1 MSSVARIVVISQW
14 NNLSNQTMNKTICFS
29 SEKTERKREREPEG
43 ERDFINLLISPKKK
57 KKKSSCEFKLD
68 DHNWAAV
75 CFFFLNMQF

>member
-29 SEKTERKREREPEG
+29 SEKTDRKREREPEG

-57 KKKSSCEFKLD
+57 KKNLLVSLNWMITTGLLSAFSS
-68 DHNWAAV
+68 
-75 CFFFLNMQF
+75 

>member
-57 KKKSSCEFKLD
+57 KKNLLVSLNWMITTGLLSAFSS
-68 DHNWAAV
+68 
-75 CFFFLNMQF
+75 

>member
-29 SEKTERKREREPEG
+29 SEKTERKREREPER

-57 KKKSSCEFKLD
+57 KKNLLVSLNWMITTGLLSAFSS
-68 DHNWAAV
+68 
-75 CFFFLNMQF
+75 